1 MDRQDKIQLFLR
13 ALEPADIDFLYK
25 VENQEESL
33 PVGENRIPFS
43 RDFLRRFVY
52 ASLSENLFS
61 TGQLRLLA
69 CRKPESDRKGF
80 EIPPVGVVDFFNYE
94 PLHRRAEIG
103 LLVCQGLRR
112 QGIGEKILS
121 LACTYA
127 RNQLNLHQLYA
138 EVATVNETSLRL
150 FEKCGFSSCGLR
162 RQWLMQGEKWVDV
175 SLWQKIF
182 E

>member
-1 MDRQDKIQLFLR
+1 M
-13 ALEPADIDFLYK
+13 EPGDIDFLYQM
-25 VENQEESL
+25 ENREDTF

-52 ASLSENLFS
+52 ASLSETLAS

-69 CRKPESDRKGF
+69 CETPKADKKGF
-80 EIPPVGVVDFFNYE
+80 EMPPVGILDFFNYE

-103 LLVCQGLRR
+103 LLVCDKLRHRGL
-112 QGIGEKILS
+112 GEKMLTM
-121 LACTYA
+121 ACGYA
-127 RNQLNLHQLYA
+127 QNRLNLHQLYA
-138 EVATVNETSLRL
+138 EVATVNQSCMKL
-150 FEKCGFSSCGLR
+150 FEKSGFETCGLR
-162 RQWLMQGEKWVDV
+162 RQWLMQGGKWVDV